1 MAFFITAAVE
11 LLWHR
16 KAGRENRRNRPNGP
30 LVALFWAFA
39 AVLARRNRPIFFV
52 VSLITTGVNVTY
64 QDAQRKC
71 RYNFSIFLGI

>member
-1 MAFFITAAVE
+1 MCQAHE
-11 LLWHR
+11 
-16 KAGRENRRNRPNGP
+16 RP
-30 LVALFWAFA
+30 ALNTVLIDQFFWAFA
-39 AVLARRNRPIFFV
+39 AVLARHNRPIFFV